1 MEVWQ
6 MSYNILVVDDS
17 RTTRM
22 IISKTLKMTGISIGE
37 LHQAENGQEALSI
50 LGREWIDLVL
60 ADINMP
66 VMDGV
71 EMVNRM
77 SADGLMKTVPVVVV
91 STEGSKTRI
100 EEMRS
105 KGVRA
110 YIRKPF
116 TPEVVK
122 DIVEGILG
130 EQNAERICRNSIRS
144 AL

>member
-1 MEVWQ
+1 

-22 IISKTLKMTGISIGE
+22 IISKTLNMTGISIGE
-37 LHQAENGQEALSI
+37 LHQAENGQEALDI
-50 LGREWIDLVL
+50 LDKEWIDLVL

-66 VMDGV
+66 VMDGI

-116 TPEVVK
+116 TPEIVK
-122 DIVEGILG
+122 DILEDILG
-130 EQNAERICRNSIRS
+130 GQDAE
-144 AL
+144 

>member
-1 MEVWQ
+1 

-22 IISKTLKMTGISIGE
+22 IISKTLNMAGVPINK
-37 LHQAENGQEALSI
+37 LHQAENGQEALDV
-50 LGREWIDLVL
+50 LDREWIDLVL

-77 SADGLMKTVPVVVV
+77 SADGLMKTVLVVVV

-122 DIVEGILG
+122 NIVEDILG
-130 EQNAERICRNSIRS
+130 GQNAE
-144 AL
+144 

>member
-1 MEVWQ
+1 

-17 RTTRM
+17 RTTRAV
-22 IISKTLKMTGISIGE
+22 IAKTLKLAEVPVNE
-37 LHQAENGQEALSI
+37 LYQAENGAEALEI
-50 LGREWIDLVL
+50 LNGNWVDLVL

-71 EMVNRM
+71 EMIDRM
-77 SADGLMKTVPVVVV
+77 SKDGLMKTVPVVIV

-110 YIRKPF
+110 YVRKPF
-116 TPEVVK
+116 APEVVK
-122 DIVEGILG
+122 KIVGDILG
-130 EQNAERICRNSIRS
+130 DQNAE
-144 AL
+144 

>member
-1 MEVWQ
+1 MP
-6 MSYNILVVDDS
+6 YNILVVDDS

-22 IISKTLKMTGISIGE
+22 IIKKTLNLAGISIGE
-37 LHQAENGQEALSI
+37 FHQAENGKEALDI
-50 LGREWIDLVL
+50 LDSNWIDLVL

-77 SADGLMKTVPVVVV
+77 SADGLMQTVPVIVV
-91 STEGSKTRI
+91 STEGSTTRI
-100 EEMRS
+100 EEMRA

-116 TPEVVK
+116 APENVK
-122 DIVEGILG
+122 SIVEDILG
-130 EQNAERICRNSIRS
+130 E
-144 AL
+144 

>member
-1 MEVWQ
+1 

-17 RTTRM
+17 RTTRV
-22 IISKTLKMTGISIGE
+22 IIAKTLKLAGVPINE
-37 LHQAENGQEALSI
+37 LYQAENGAEALEV
-50 LGREWIDLVL
+50 LDQEWIDLVL

-71 EMVNRM
+71 EMVDRM
-77 SADGLMKTVPVVVV
+77 SKDGLMKTVPVVVV

-100 EEMRS
+100 EEMRA
-105 KGVRA
+105 KGVKD

-122 DIVEGILG
+122 NVISGILG
-130 EQNAERICRNSIRS
+130 E
-144 AL
+144 